1 MSEFFSIP
9 TTKEDAPF
17 SVIVTGNALVSELG
31 QLTVLTFMLSSVTGT
46 WKNCEACKGKEIKHV
61 NQKNHNNLKHIQDT
75 RRE

>member
-1 MSEFFSIP
+1 MVQLTFTPMSEFFSIP

-46 WKNCEACKGKEIKHV
+46 
-61 NQKNHNNLKHIQDT
+61 
-75 RRE
+75 